1 MANISELLKFSSQ
14 LTAISDSPQLDCE
27 LLLCYTLDVDRT
39 WLRTWPEK
47 EISQPLEAKFR
58 ALLEQRVEGQPIAYL
73 IGSRGFWSMDL
84 QVSKDTLIPRPET
97 ELLVELALGLQ
108 LPKNSDGLDLGTGTG
123 AIALALASERPDMN
137 FVAVDSQSGAV
148 SLANK
153 NCQALGLANVEIF
166 QSDWFDSVQLTED
179 QFDLIVSN
187 PPYIS
192 ATDPHLQQ
200 GDVRFEP
207 NTALV
212 SGIDGLDDLK
222 KIIAQSPFYL
232 KPNGWLLLEHGFDQ
246 ADAVAARM
254 QDRGFRQVSS
264 RRDWSGQPRMT
275 GGQWPH

>member
-207 NTALV
+207 NIALV

-222 KIIAQSPFYL
+222 KIIAKSPFYL

-246 ADAVAARM
+246 GSAVARLMSEAGFQKVVTH
-254 QDRGFRQVSS
+254 QDYNLIDRV
-264 RRDWSGQPRMT
+264 T
-275 GGQWPH
+275 LGQWK

>member
-1 MANISELLKFSSQ
+1 MANISELLKLSSQ

-97 ELLVELALGLQ
+97 ELLVELALGLE

-222 KIIAQSPFYL
+222 KIIAKSPFYL

-246 ADAVAARM
+246 GSAVARLMSEAGFQKVVTH
-254 QDRGFRQVSS
+254 QDYNLIDRV
-264 RRDWSGQPRMT
+264 T
-275 GGQWPH
+275 LGQWK

>member
-222 KIIAQSPFYL
+222 KIIAKSPFYL

-246 ADAVAARM
+246 GSAVARLMSEAGFQKVVTH
-254 QDRGFRQVSS
+254 QDYNLIDRVT
-264 RRDWSGQPRMT
+264 SGQ
-275 GGQWPH
+275 WK

>member
-1 MANISELLKFSSQ
+1 MANISELLKLSSQ

-84 QVSKDTLIPRPET
+84 QVSKDTLIPRSET

-137 FVAVDSQSGAV
+137 FLAVDSQSGAV

-222 KIIAQSPFYL
+222 KIIAKSPFYL

-246 ADAVAARM
+246 GSAVARLMSEAGFQKVVTH
-254 QDRGFRQVSS
+254 QDYNLIDRV
-264 RRDWSGQPRMT
+264 T
-275 GGQWPH
+275 LGQWK

>member
-222 KIIAQSPFYL
+222 KIIAKSPFYL

-246 ADAVAARM
+246 GSAVARLMSEAGFQKVVTH
-254 QDRGFRQVSS
+254 QDYNLIDRV
-264 RRDWSGQPRMT
+264 T
-275 GGQWPH
+275 LGQWK